1 MPNTIEKAREVI
13 RIEAKAVAA
22 LEDRIGERF
31 REAVDVIFRAKGR
44 VIVTGMGKSGIIG
57 KKIAATLTST
67 GTPAFYLHPAEGM
80 HGDLGMVRRDDVVIA
95 ISKSGETDEL
105 YTLLPLFKRLGV
117 PIIAMTG
124 RSTSPLAQGSDIV
137 LDIGVEREACPYDLA
152 PTASTTVTLVLGDA
166 LAIALLHKR
175 NFSEEDFAFLHP
187 GGSLGRKLLC
197 LVEDV
202 MYKGDAVP
210 IVSTSTAMRDVILE
224 MTSKALG
231 ITCVVDASGVLTGVL
246 TDGDLR
252 RLLERVRGDVLSLDA
267 GEALLRSSRSGKT
280 RGYPRTIGPKE
291 LAAKAVQVMEKHV
304 ITELVVTDPSKKPI
318 GIVKWIDLSKL
329 GVV

>member
-22 LEDRIGERF
+22 LEERIGEHF

-105 YTLLPLFKRLGV
+105 YALLPLFKRLGV

-124 RSTSPLAQGSDIV
+124 RPASPLAKGSDVV

-166 LAIALLHKR
+166 LAIALLNKR

-187 GGSLGRKLLC
+187 GGSLGRKLLYM
-197 LVEDV
+197 VEDV
-202 MYKGDAVP
+202 MYKGDA
-210 IVSTSTAMRDVILE
+210 
-224 MTSKALG
+224 
-231 ITCVVDASGVLTGVL
+231 
-246 TDGDLR
+246 
-252 RLLERVRGDVLSLDA
+252 
-267 GEALLRSSRSGKT
+267 
-280 RGYPRTIGPKE
+280 
-291 LAAKAVQVMEKHV
+291 
-304 ITELVVTDPSKKPI
+304 
-318 GIVKWIDLSKL
+318 
-329 GVV
+329 